1 MIPALLALLSPIV
14 GKVIDKIPNSQEREK
29 AKLQFEVELAKIDQT
44 ILTSLVEIDKAQ
56 AAINVEE
63 AKHSNIFVAG
73 WRPFIGWVC
82 GAGFAWLVLIQ
93 PILVFAFAASGH
105 PIKDLPAIDSNLII
119 GMCSGMLGLGG
130 LRSFEKY
137 KGVARK

>member
-1 MIPALLALLSPIV
+1 MIPGLIALLSPLV
-14 GKVIDKIPNSQEREK
+14 GKVIDRIPNSHEREK

-82 GAGFAWLVLIQ
+82 GAGFAWLVLAQ
-93 PILVFAFAASGH
+93 PVLVFAFAASGH
-105 PIKDLPAIDSNLII
+105 SVKDLPVLDSSMIMA
-119 GMCSGMLGLGG
+119 MCSGMLGLGG

-137 KGVARK
+137 KGVAK